1 MYIVGIERVISVAS
15 DYSDNNNNNN
25 NNKNNNNNNNN
36 TLSKSIAS
44 VSVLSSFIIR
54 ENLNTKEGGSSPF
67 AGRSQT
73 NLSPQR
79 GKTKKR
85 GLN

>member
-25 NNKNNNNNNNN
+25 NNKNNNNDNNNNN

-54 ENLNTKEGGSSPF
+54 ENLNTKERGSSPF

-73 NLSPQR
+73 NLKPQR
-79 GKTKKR
+79 DKT
-85 GLN
+85 